1 MEPARSRAKL
11 TYADFEQLPDDL
23 LRHEII
29 DGEHCVTPAPST
41 RHQRVT
47 RRLLM
52 ALGTF
57 LEHHPLGEVFCA
69 PFDVL
74 LSHHDVVEPDLIY
87 VSNERLPLLTAKNL
101 QGPPDLVVEILSPGT
116 KRRDLTLKRDLY
128 RRVGVR
134 EYWLVDPD
142 ANGVTAHRWLA
153 EDEARVTVYSEG
165 DVLETRLLPGL
176 QLEVTALLA

>member
-1 MEPARSRAKL
+1 VEPARSRVKL
-11 TYADFEQLPDDL
+11 TYADFEQFPDDL

-29 DGEHCVTPAPST
+29 DGQHCVTPAPST
-41 RHQRVT
+41 RHQRVS

-52 ALGTF
+52 VLGTY
-57 LEHHPLGEVFCA
+57 LEQRPFGEVFCA

-101 QGPPDLVVEILSPGT
+101 QGPPDLVIEILSPGT
-116 KRRDLTLKRDLY
+116 KQRDLTLKRDLY

-142 ANGVTAHRWLA
+142 AN
-153 EDEARVTVYSEG
+153 RVTVHRWPGEG
-165 DVLETRLLPGL
+165 DARVAEFGERDVLETRLLPGQ
-176 QLEVTALLA
+176 QLAVAALLA